1 MYSGFVRAFCK
12 KRKGYL
18 PCPTRPWCLPCSFGV
33 AGLNLSHHSATP
45 FPFFSFFSFI
55 EFSLWLSSHLL
66 SASLPLSTEKSHCW
80 TSTLFFFFDCF
91 LSATQIPLFSLTHF
105 SLFPHSI
112 IHSSSRASLS
122 LTPTLICP
130 YFALLIS
137 FAVLV
142 YIQIAR
148 SLQCGFSHLGPRC
161 SNARWSL

>member
-80 TSTLFFFFDCF
+80 TSTLFFFFRLLSLSHPNPPF
-91 LSATQIPLFSLTHF
+91 LSHSLLTFSSLHHTFQLSSVSLSYPHPYMPLFCSLNFFCSTSVYTDCTLSAVRLLSF
-105 SLFPHSI
+105 G
-112 IHSSSRASLS
+112 SSML
-122 LTPTLICP
+122 
-130 YFALLIS
+130 
-137 FAVLV
+137 
-142 YIQIAR
+142 
-148 SLQCGFSHLGPRC
+148 
-161 SNARWSL
+161 